1 MMLAALPLWA
11 TILLLVLFLL
21 ICVLMI
27 LVILIQKPMGGGLV
41 GAFGGGGSGQTAFGA
56 KTGDALTITTIIMF
70 SVFVLGAVGLNF
82 AVRPADT
89 RTRTPAVVP
98 AEAPGSRQPGP
109 EAPQPAGEE
118 NREAPVIPNPE
129 QPSENP
135 GENPDPGGEAI
146 PPAQPEGPPPATG
159 EAGGGE
165 QPPPTQQE
173 YPNREP
179 PPLR

>member
-11 TILLLVLFLL
+11 TILLLVVFLL

-70 SVFVLGAVGLNF
+70 SVFVLGAIGLNF
-82 AVRPADT
+82 AVRPS
-89 RTRTPAVVP
+89 RTQTPVPTVVP
-98 AEAPGSRQPGP
+98 AETPGGS
-109 EAPQPAGEE
+109 QPAPAATEPTGEE

-135 GENPDPGGEAI
+135 GENRGEGGGET
-146 PPAQPEGPPPATG
+146 PPAQPEIPPPGTG
-159 EAGGGE
+159 ESGTGE
-165 QPPPTQQE
+165 QPPPVQPE
-173 YPNREP
+173 DPNRVP
-179 PPLR
+179 PPSL